1 VADLE
6 LHLFTDKELEDRE
19 DRPRCQATKR
29 SGKRCKLYTI
39 GNDMYCLVHGAANV
53 LTAKAN
59 LTRLVN
65 PAVLYLQEHLLSK
78 DPPCSLCGHGMM
90 TREKIKIVEMI
101 LDRGGL
107 NAKLEMVHS
116 GIVEVSHELL
126 AKRMT
131 DDELKIVDEIMERVM
146 RRVSIE
152 EGLVD

>member
-1 VADLE
+1 M
-6 LHLFTDKELEDRE
+6 
-19 DRPRCQATKR
+19 
-29 SGKRCKLYTI
+29 YTV
-39 GNDMYCLVHGAANV
+39 GNDLYCMTHGAGNI

-59 LTRLVN
+59 LSRLVN

-78 DPPCSLCGHGMM
+78 DPTCSLCGHGMM

-107 NAKLEMVHS
+107 NAKIEMVHS

-126 AKRMT
+126 VKRMT
-131 DDELKIVDEIMERVM
+131 DDELKTVDEIMERVM
-146 RRVSIE
+146 KRVSVE